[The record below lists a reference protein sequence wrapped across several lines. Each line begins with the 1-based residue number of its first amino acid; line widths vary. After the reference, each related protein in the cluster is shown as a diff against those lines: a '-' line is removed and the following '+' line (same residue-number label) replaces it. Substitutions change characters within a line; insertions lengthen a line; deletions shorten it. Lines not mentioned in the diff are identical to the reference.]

1 MRRLAKNASVWAL
14 AGLFGCISLFGQGW
28 HCFVG
33 HHGPAVCCQH
43 EHLVECAAD
52 HEHEL
57 PTGSRGAAVA
67 AGHDD
72 CALCDFFAQAQWVV
86 DFEPAGFEPVSF
98 ENARAAAINFG
109 APRIDSYHS
118 RAPPLVARIF

>member
-43 EHLVECAAD
+43 EHSVECAAG
-52 HEHEL
+52 HEHDA
-57 PTGSRGAAVA
+57 PASSRGAALV

-72 CALCDFFAQAQWVV
+72 CAICNFFAQAQWVV
-86 DFEPAGFEPVSF
+86 DFEPARFELSSF
-98 ENARAAAINFG
+98 DAAHVTEINFG
-109 APRIDSYHS
+109 AARIDSYHS